1 MLVVLQ
7 EAILASDS
15 LSSISKL
22 FVKGKWSSMD
32 SMELECDI
40 SIHIS
45 NPKTPD
51 GRFLSCLPFQ
61 GFDGMVFRFPKSLGG
76 LHPPPDVVES
86 GGRYWCHMDGLKPS
100 LVGKDG
106 RWANKTKTL
115 EIQCL
120 LQFMANDPETRWQ
133 WERFQTRVWLL
144 LGKIQVDRTT
154 KP

>member
-61 GFDGMVFRFPKSLGG
+61 GFDGM
-76 LHPPPDVVES
+76 VES